1 MDKYLSCKDYREY
14 KRDVLDPLKVDINN
28 IGKMLNKSR
37 KNVNG
42 LFIEELPTV
51 DDSYILPDDE
61 EYQTFC
67 DKVVLELDKEVRE
80 CELNK
85 FRIDERRINFW
96 DFSKKLIILRG
107 ENICKILKEILL
119 RSSINYKRK

>member
-28 IGKMLNKSR
+28 ISKMLNKSR
-37 KNVNG
+37 RNVNG
-42 LFIEELPTV
+42 LFIEELPT
-51 DDSYILPDDE
+51 
-61 EYQTFC
+61 
-67 DKVVLELDKEVRE
+67 VLELDKEVRE

-96 DFSKKLIILRG
+96 DFSK
-107 ENICKILKEILL
+107 N
-119 RSSINYKRK
+119 

>member
-1 MDKYLSCKDYREY
+1 MDKYLSCKDYREC

-96 DFSKKLIILRG
+96 DFSK
-107 ENICKILKEILL
+107 N
-119 RSSINYKRK
+119 